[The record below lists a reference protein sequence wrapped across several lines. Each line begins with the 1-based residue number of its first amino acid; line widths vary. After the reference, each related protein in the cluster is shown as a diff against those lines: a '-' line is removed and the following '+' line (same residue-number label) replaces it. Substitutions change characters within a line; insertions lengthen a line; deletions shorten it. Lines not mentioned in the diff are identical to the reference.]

1 MPASNQAAMIND
13 LLEGA
18 GHIVIVSHMHPDG
31 DALGSSTAMLHYLK
45 GRGMEAEVVL
55 PGPIQEAL
63 GFISCSQVTDA
74 SAEPGK
80 AESLISS
87 CDLLICLDFNSL
99 GRAGILEPLLRA
111 SAAPKILI
119 DHHLSPAE
127 DEFTVCVSRTDVS
140 SASEVLYQVLMQ
152 MPDICGDVH
161 RLPKACAESLMVGMT
176 TDTNNF
182 ANSVFPSTLEMA
194 SSLLAAGVDRDG
206 ILSHIYNEYR
216 ENRVRA
222 MGYLLGENLRITG
235 DGVAYMILD
244 RSSIR
249 RFDLQ
254 DGETEGFVNIPLSI
268 GKVKISIL
276 LKEDDG
282 HFRVSIRSKRGISAN
297 MLARGHFN
305 GGGHE
310 QAAGGRLYFP
320 QDIAAPEDAAEYIEQ
335 VTARFMRDCQPPK
348 K

>member
-1 MPASNQAAMIND
+1 MPASNQTAMIND
-13 LLEGA
+13 LLKRSGR
-18 GHIVIVSHMHPDG
+18 IVIVSHMHPDG

-55 PGPIQEAL
+55 PGPIQETL

-74 SAEPGK
+74 SAHPEK

-87 CDLLICLDFNSL
+87 CDLIICLDFNSM

-111 SAAPKILI
+111 SDVPKILI

-127 DEFTVCVSRTDVS
+127 DEFSVCVSRTDVS
-140 SASEVLYQVLMQ
+140 SASELLYQVLMQ
-152 MPDICGDVH
+152 MPDVQGDVH
-161 RLPKACAESLMVGMT
+161 RLPKACAVSLMTGMT

-194 SSLLAAGVDRDG
+194 SSLLSAGVDRDD

-244 RSSIR
+244 KEAMR

-254 DGETEGFVNIPLSI
+254 DGETEGFVNIPLTI

-282 HFRVSIRSKRGISAN
+282 YFRVSIRSRKGISAN

-310 QAAGGRLYFP
+310 QAAGGRLFFP
-320 QDIAAPEDAAEYIEQ
+320 KDIAAPEDAAGYIEQ